1 MATEERIVDL
11 SHIEP
16 ANPEGALMGLQE
28 ERQVTAGG
36 VQAPSV
42 EVPEKFRNKSLEDI
56 IASYKEL
63 ESQYGRQGQE
73 LGELRKVADQYIM
86 SHMQSRQEET
96 VRSERKPEIDFDSLP
111 EAEKIDAILEQKM
124 APVKQAYAEL
134 QKEKF
139 LAKINQSH
147 PDFMDIAREKEFQ
160 TWVLGSDLR
169 KEMFTRADR
178 NYDYSSADELLSM
191 WKTIK
196 GINTQE
202 RQAQSEQTNSAF
214 TQGRVETGIVED
226 SSPRKIYRRADII
239 ALKMKDP
246 KRYAMLEPEIRQAY
260 AEGRVR

>member
-1 MATEERIVDL
+1 MANEERLVDL
-11 SHIEP
+11 TSIDP

-28 ERQVTAGG
+28 ERRVTAGG
-36 VQAPSV
+36 VKAPSV
-42 EVPEKFRNKSLEDI
+42 EIPEKFRNKSMEDI

-73 LGELRKVADQYIM
+73 LGDLRKVADQYIM
-86 SHMQSRQEET
+86 SQMQSRQEET

-111 EAEKIDAILEQKM
+111 EAEKIDAILEQKI

-139 LAKINQSH
+139 LTKLNQTH

-160 TWVLGSDLR
+160 TWVLGSELR

-178 NYDYSSADELLSM
+178 GYDYGSADELLSM

-196 GINTQE
+196 GIKTQE
-202 RQAQSEQTNSAF
+202 RQVQAEETSSAF
-214 TQGRVETGIVED
+214 NQARVETGIVED

-239 ALKMKDP
+239 ALKMRDP
-246 KRYAMLEPEIRQAY
+246 VRYNQLEPEIRQAY